1 MNRAVTRLLQIVL
14 PVVVLAAAGLGA
26 YTLIQNRPEVQ
37 VQVPVFEPPGVRVQ
51 RVVFQ
56 DVKLTVKSQGTV
68 GPRTESQLA
77 PEISGRV
84 IRVAPSFA
92 SGGFFEA
99 GDVLL
104 EIDPYDYQQA
114 VISARGQ
121 LAQAR
126 LRLAQ
131 EEAEADVA
139 RREWAALGRGD
150 PRALTLRKPQ
160 LEDARAALA
169 AAEASLD
176 RATRDLDRAEI
187 RAPYAGRVRRKSV
200 DIGQFVTVGSPVAT
214 IYAVDYAEIRLPLPD
229 ADLAYLELPLSF
241 RGTENRVGPRVT
253 LRANFAGQT
262 HEWQGRIVRTESEI
276 DPVSRMVHL
285 VAQVKDPYAPGTD
298 PTRPPLAVGMYVEA
312 EIEGNVVTGV
322 VVLPRAALR
331 GSSQV
336 FVVDGESR
344 LRFRDVDLL
353 RATTEAVLVRAGLE
367 EGEAVSLSPL
377 EAVTDGMQVQILGDI
392 LGDAAGL
399 GEEAP

>member
-1 MNRAVTRLLQIVL
+1 MNRARTRLLQIVL
-14 PVVVLAAAGLGA
+14 PVLVLAAAGLGA

-56 DVKLTVKSQGTV
+56 DVTLTVKSQGTV

-114 VISARGQ
+114 VIGARGQ

-150 PRALTLRKPQ
+150 PRALTLREPQ

-187 RAPYAGRVRRKSV
+187 RAPYGGRVRRKSV
-200 DIGQFVTVGSPVAT
+200 DVGQFVTVGSPVAT

-229 ADLAYLELPLSF
+229 AELAYLDLPLSY
-241 RGTENRVGPRVT
+241 RGAENRVGPRVT

-312 EIEGNVVTGV
+312 EIEGKVVTGV
-322 VVLPRAALR
+322 AVLPRSALR
-331 GSSQV
+331 GSSQLL
-336 FVVDGESR
+336 VVDGDSR
-344 LRFRDVDLL
+344 LRFRDVDIL

-377 EAVTDGMQVQILGDI
+377 EAVTDGMQVQILGD
-392 LGDAAGL
+392 AAGL
-399 GEEAP
+399 VEEAP